1 MAMTRFEMS
10 ENEQSA
16 IQLDDAALEIVV
28 GGSAS
33 NDFQSF
39 LDAHSVGGWT
49 MRDVF
54 ARPVLGRYT
63 PQ

>member
-1 MAMTRFEMS
+1 MTKFETS

-16 IQLDDAALEIVV
+16 VLLDDAALEKVV
-28 GGSAS
+28 GGSA
-33 NDFQSF
+33 NNGFQGF
-39 LDAHSVGGWT
+39 LDAQSVGGWT

-54 ARPVLGRYT
+54 ARPVLGRFT

>member
-1 MAMTRFEMS
+1 MTKFETS
-10 ENEQSA
+10 RNEQSTRL
-16 IQLDDAALEIVV
+16 LDDAALEKVV
-28 GGSAS
+28 GGSA
-33 NDFQSF
+33 NNGFQSF

-54 ARPVLGRYT
+54 ARPVLGRFT

>member
-1 MAMTRFEMS
+1 MTRFETS
-10 ENEQSA
+10 GNEQSTRL
-16 IQLDDAALEIVV
+16 LDDAALEKVV
-28 GGSAS
+28 GGSA
-33 NDFQSF
+33 NNGFQSF

-54 ARPVLGRYT
+54 ARPVLGRFT